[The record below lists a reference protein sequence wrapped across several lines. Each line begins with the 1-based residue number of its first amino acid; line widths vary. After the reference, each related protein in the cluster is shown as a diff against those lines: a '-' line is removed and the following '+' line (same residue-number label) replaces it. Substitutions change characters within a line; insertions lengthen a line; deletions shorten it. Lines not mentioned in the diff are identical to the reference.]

1 MKIKLEIDATPEEVQ
16 DLFIPSNKQKEFVE
30 ALYKAYIDAMS
41 KTVTNVVNKV
51 VVENPLFKGRKV
63 KGFKV
68 RTPKKPSQD
77 DS

>member
-1 MKIKLEIDATPEEVQ
+1 MKVKVEIDMTPDEVQ
-16 DLFIPSNKQKEFVE
+16 DLFIPSNKQKEFVD

-41 KTVTNVVNKV
+41 RTVSNVVNKV

-63 KGFKV
+63 KGFK
-68 RTPKKPSQD
+68 KSAQD